1 MNNNLHEIKEEIYK
15 YYKLI
20 EKIQIQEINEQIYE
34 YYKLIEKLQIQEIN
48 NYNNYYVEYYS

>member
-20 EKIQIQEINEQIYE
+20 EKIQIQEIT
-34 YYKLIEKLQIQEIN
+34 
-48 NYNNYYVEYYS
+48 NYNNYYVEYYF